1 VDTYKKP
8 LRQYGLH
15 TESMMR
21 GHNLIDGRWRS
32 SGEARPTFS
41 PSDLDEEV
49 GCYAQAGPAEAEE
62 AVAAARRAQP
72 YWARFNMQARADILR
87 KTGDL
92 LFGRALEIG
101 TLLAREEGKV
111 LKEAVGEV
119 GRAAH
124 VFHYYAG
131 EVMRHPGQWYNSL
144 RDGHNIIVSYEP
156 VGVIAAIT
164 PWNFPIAIPA
174 WKCAG
179 ALAYGNTVV
188 LKPSEFAPGCA
199 VILGQL
205 LEEAGLPPGCFN
217 LVMGDGR
224 ELGPPLIDGADA
236 VSFTGSTPTG
246 RRIVQMAAATM
257 TKVQLELGGKNPFI
271 VLDDADLDIAVAAAA
286 EGTWGQTGQRC
297 TGSERI
303 IVTKGIHDVFVERLV
318 KVVQAIKV
326 GHALDADSQV
336 GPVATQLQFDKNL
349 DFIRRAK
356 AAGAELALGGV
367 AIECRTRGLYL
378 APTLFLGTNN
388 AMELNREETFG
399 PIAGVIKVEDFD
411 EAIAVA
417 RDAEFALS
425 SGIATSSLKNAER
438 YRREST
444 AGMVMINAPTAGL
457 EYHVPFGG
465 RAPSGYGGREQGAA
479 SAEFFTESKTT
490 YINHGVI

>member
-1 VDTYKKP
+1 MKS
-8 LRQYGLH
+8 L
-15 TESMMR
+15 
-21 GHNLIDGRWRS
+21 NLIDGRWRDA
-32 SGEARPTFS
+32 GEAMPTFS
-41 PSDLDEEV
+41 PSDLDEQV
-49 GCYAQAGPAEAEE
+49 GLYAQGGAAEAEE

-72 YWARFNMQARADILR
+72 GWARFNMQARADILR
-87 KTGDL
+87 RVGDL
-92 LFGRALEIG
+92 LFARTTEIG
-101 TLLAREEGKV
+101 TLLAREEGKT
-111 LKEAVGEV
+111 LKEAIGEV

-131 EVMRHPGQWYNSL
+131 EVVRHPGQWYNSM
-144 RDGHNIIVSYEP
+144 RDGHNILVSYEP
-156 VGVIAAIT
+156 VGVVAAIT

-199 VILGQL
+199 VVLGQL
-205 LEEAGLPPGCFN
+205 FEEAGLPTGCFN

-224 ELGPPLIDGADA
+224 ALGQPLIDGADA
-236 VSFTGSTPTG
+236 VTFTGSTPTG
-246 RRIVQMAAATM
+246 RRIVQMAAPTM

-271 VLDDADLDIAVAAAA
+271 VLDDADLDIAVEAAAQ
-286 EGTWGQTGQRC
+286 GTWGQTGQRC

-303 IVTKGIHDVFVERLV
+303 IVTKGIHDAFVERLV
-318 KVVQAIKV
+318 KAVSAFKV
-326 GHALDADSQV
+326 GHALDADTQI
-336 GPVATQLQFDKNL
+336 GPVATQAQFDKNL
-349 DFIRRAK
+349 GFIERAK
-356 AAGAELALGGV
+356 AAGAELAAGGAAV
-367 AIECRTRGLYL
+367 EGRTRGLYL
-378 APTLFLGTNN
+378 APTLFLGTDN

-417 RDAEFALS
+417 RDAELALS
-425 SGIATSSLKNAER
+425 SGIATTSLKNAER

-444 AGMVMINAPTAGL
+444 AGMVMVNAPTAGL

-465 RAPSGYGGREQGAA
+465 RAPSGYGGREQGMA
-479 SAEFFTESKTT
+479 SAEFFTEMKTT